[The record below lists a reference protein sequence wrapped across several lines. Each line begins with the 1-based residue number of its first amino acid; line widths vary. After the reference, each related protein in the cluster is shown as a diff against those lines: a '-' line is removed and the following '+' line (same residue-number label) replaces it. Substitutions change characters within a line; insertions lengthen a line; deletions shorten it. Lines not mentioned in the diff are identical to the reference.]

1 MDHTLK
7 KEELHIGRILE
18 VEWEVG
24 PQHSAENFGNPG
36 VPVFA
41 TPAVVWLLDSLAHQC
56 IVPTLEPGQGTLG
69 TKIDIE
75 HLAATPLGMKVRARA
90 EIGQIDGKRV
100 LVRVEAHDESEMI
113 ARGTIERYITGSVS
127 RFLERTYAKRKS
139 ANA

>member
-7 KEELHIGRILE
+7 KEQLHIGRILE

-24 PQHSAENFGNPG
+24 PKHSAENFGNPG